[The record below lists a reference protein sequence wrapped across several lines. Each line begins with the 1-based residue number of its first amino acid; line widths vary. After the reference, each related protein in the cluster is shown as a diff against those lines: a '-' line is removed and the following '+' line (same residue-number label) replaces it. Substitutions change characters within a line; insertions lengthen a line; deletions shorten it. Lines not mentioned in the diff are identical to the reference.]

1 MPRVTATFIKV
12 GGSVITVKDAPE
24 PTLRGSVI
32 SDLVRE
38 VAEVYSE
45 GEPLI
50 LANGA
55 GSFGHPLAKRAGLD
69 RGLQEGKEL
78 PSALTAQSALRLN
91 FVIVEGLLKQGVPAI
106 SFSPRSYVYGT
117 DSGWDGEITPMR
129 MAIERGFLPV
139 TFGDV
144 VMHQTRGAAIFSA
157 DDAPIVLAPLIRR
170 VVFLVDV
177 PGVLGPD
184 GEVLETAGP
193 DVLEYAGGS
202 GRADVTGGM
211 AEKLRKG
218 FRLASSGIEVRVAGY
233 ASAGDLRRALAGE
246 AGTLLLAGR

>member
-1 MPRVTATFIKV
+1 MPRVMATFVKV

-24 PTLRGSVI
+24 PTLRRSVI
-32 SDLVRE
+32 ADLVRE
-38 VAEVYSE
+38 VAEIHSE

-69 RGLQEGKEL
+69 RGLLEGKEL

-91 FVIVEGLLKQGVPAI
+91 FMIVEGLLEQGVPAI

-117 DSGWDGEITPMR
+117 DSGWEAEITPMR
-129 MAIERGFLPV
+129 MALERGFVPV

-144 VMHQTRGAAIFSA
+144 VMHRTKGAAIFSA

-170 VVFLVDV
+170 AVYLVDV

-184 GEVLETAGP
+184 GRVLETASP
-193 DVLEYAGGS
+193 EVLEFAGGS
-202 GRADVTGGM
+202 GRVDVTGGM

-233 ASAGDLRRALAGE
+233 TSAGDLKRALARE
-246 AGTLLLAGR
+246 AGTLLVVEE